1 MNNRRKT
8 YLSLLGVTALV
19 LILDQWSKYLVR
31 TYLPV
36 SQIYKPDLGPFS
48 FIEFVYLQN
57 SGALMSSFKGMN
69 VLFIS
74 LAVIICGI
82 LLFAAPRVAGE
93 NGAMR
98 LALGLLLG
106 GVTGNM
112 IDRILFKSVTD
123 FIIFWNSAIVN
134 IADLS
139 IFLGVLIM
147 AYAIWVQERKPTEPP
162 QGSEANTS
170 LPKSGSLPEDDR
182 EVDEV

>member
-31 TYLPV
+31 THLPA

-139 IFLGVLIM
+139 IFLGVLMM
-147 AYAIWVQERKPTEPP
+147 AYAIWVQERKPTEPLEGDNQVDISP
-162 QGSEANTS
+162 PE
-170 LPKSGSLPEDDR
+170 SGGPPEDAGFS
-182 EVDEV
+182 

>member
-1 MNNRRKT
+1 
-8 YLSLLGVTALV
+8 V

-31 TYLPV
+31 THLPA

-106 GVTGNM
+106 
-112 IDRILFKSVTD
+112 R
-123 FIIFWNSAIVN
+123 AI
-134 IADLS
+134 
-139 IFLGVLIM
+139 
-147 AYAIWVQERKPTEPP
+147 
-162 QGSEANTS
+162 
-170 LPKSGSLPEDDR
+170 
-182 EVDEV
+182 